1 MDMSYVNDLKK
12 KVLSGELIDYDEA
25 VKLVDSDINELIE
38 AANEIREHFC
48 GDKCDV
54 CSVISVKEGKC
65 TENCKYCS
73 QSQLAEIPI
82 PDECVLGEKIIT
94 EDAVIDEKKGS
105 GRFCLVS
112 CGRRLSKNEVKLAEK
127 NIRDIHSNSSINI
140 CASFGLLDYE
150 DFKLLKAAGLSMIH
164 NNLETS
170 SDYFPEICSSHT
182 IEQKKETIRAAKRA
196 GLMVCS
202 GGLFGIGE
210 TACDRIRL
218 AFELRELGVDSVPL
232 NLLNPREG
240 TPFYNMKPL
249 TEEEYVRTAAIF
261 RFVMPKVMIRLAAGR
276 GRFEDDGKA
285 ALKAGANAVIS
296 GDFLT
301 TNGTSFEKD
310 FAMIR
315 ECGFKVGHV

>member
-1 MDMSYVNDLKK
+1 MSYVNDLKK
-12 KVLSGELIDYDEA
+12 KILAGELIDYDEA

-54 CSVISVKEGKC
+54 CSVISVKEGRC

-73 QSQLAEIPI
+73 QSQLAENPI

-127 NIRDIHSNSSINI
+127 NIRDIHSNASINI

-182 IEQKKETIRAAKRA
+182 IEQKKETIRAAKKA

-210 TACDRIRL
+210 TVFDRIKL

-240 TPFYNMKPL
+240 TPFYNKKPL

-315 ECGFKVGHV
+315 ECGLKAGHV

>member
-1 MDMSYVNDLKK
+1 MSYVNNLKN
-12 KVLSGELIDYDEA
+12 KVLAGELIDYDEV

-127 NIRDIHSNSSINI
+127 NIRDIDSNSSINI

-182 IEQKKETIRAAKRA
+182 IEQKKETIRAAKKA

-202 GGLFGIGE
+202 GGLLGIGE
-210 TACDRIRL
+210 TVFDRIKL
-218 AFELRELGVDSVPL
+218 AFELRELEVDSVPL

-240 TPFYNMKPL
+240 TPFYNKKPL

-276 GRFEDDGKA
+276 GRFEDDGKV

-315 ECGFKVGHV
+315 ECGLKAGHV

>member
-1 MDMSYVNDLKK
+1 MSYVNNIMN
-12 KVLSGELIDYDEA
+12 KVLAGELIDYDEA

-38 AANEIREHFC
+38 AANEFREHFC

-54 CSVISVKEGKC
+54 CYVISVKEGKC

-182 IEQKKETIRAAKRA
+182 IEQKKETIRAAKKA

-202 GGLFGIGE
+202 GGLLGIGE
-210 TACDRIRL
+210 TVFDRIKL
-218 AFELRELGVDSVPL
+218 AFELRELEVDSVPL

-240 TPFYNMKPL
+240 TPFYNKKPL

>member
-1 MDMSYVNDLKK
+1 MSYVNDLKK
-12 KVLSGELIDYDEA
+12 KVLAGELIDYDEA

-54 CSVISVKEGKC
+54 CSVISVKEGRC

-73 QSQLAEIPI
+73 QSQLAENPI

-182 IEQKKETIRAAKRA
+182 IEQKKETIRAAKKA

-210 TACDRIRL
+210 TVFDRIKL

-240 TPFYNMKPL
+240 TPFYNKKPL

-261 RFVMPKVMIRLAAGR
+261 GFVMPKVMIRLAAGR

-315 ECGFKVGHV
+315 ECGLKAGHV

>member
-1 MDMSYVNDLKK
+1 MSYVNDLKN
-12 KVLSGELIDYDEA
+12 KVLAGELIDYDEA

-48 GDKCDV
+48 GEKCDV

-170 SDYFPEICSSHT
+170 SDYFTEICSSHT
-182 IEQKKETIRAAKRA
+182 IEQKKETIRAAKKA

-210 TACDRIRL
+210 TVFDRIKL

-240 TPFYNMKPL
+240 TPFYNKKPL
-249 TEEEYVRTAAIF
+249 TEEGYVRTAAIF

>member
-1 MDMSYVNDLKK
+1 MSYVNNLKN
-12 KVLSGELIDYDEA
+12 KVLAGELIDYDEA

-82 PDECVLGEKIIT
+82 LDECVLGEKIIT

-182 IEQKKETIRAAKRA
+182 IEQKKETIRAAKKA

-202 GGLFGIGE
+202 GGLLGIGE
-210 TACDRIRL
+210 TVFDRIKL
-218 AFELRELGVDSVPL
+218 AFELRELEVDSVPL

-240 TPFYNMKPL
+240 TPFYNKKPL
-249 TEEEYVRTAAIF
+249 TEEEYVQTAAIF

>member
-1 MDMSYVNDLKK
+1 MSYVNDLKK
-12 KVLSGELIDYDEA
+12 KVLAGELIDYDEA

-48 GDKCDV
+48 GDRCDV
-54 CSVISVKEGKC
+54 CSVISVKEGRC

-73 QSQLAEIPI
+73 QSRLAENPI

-150 DFKLLKAAGLSMIH
+150 DFKLLKEAGLSMIH

-182 IEQKKETIRAAKRA
+182 IEQKKETIRAAKKA

-210 TACDRIRL
+210 TVFDRIKL

-240 TPFYNMKPL
+240 TPFYNKKPL

-315 ECGFKVGHV
+315 ECGFKAGHV